1 MSAHFNTIERI
12 LLQLDQKYLD
22 QVETYLEYLMF
33 LQQKEAGPTNSISET
48 PEYPSIET
56 ERLNLIRQFKG
67 DAPYPDVN
75 ISKYDVYEQ

>member
-33 LQQKEAGPTNSISET
+33 LQQKEAGSTNSISET

-56 ERLNLIRQFKG
+56 ERLKLIRQFKG

-75 ISKYDVYEQ
+75 ISKYDIYEQ

>member
-33 LQQKEAGPTNSISET
+33 LQLKDNDSVDYSLMTHNSPNE
-48 PEYPSIET
+48 EH
-56 ERLNLIRQFKG
+56 ERLQFIKQLKG
-67 DAPYPDVN
+67 DAPYPNVN